1 MAYLEEKTIQGKKY
15 YFLAEN
21 MRIGAEK
28 WKKVRIYLG
37 AENIN
42 AIELELKKIAAL
54 PKLKEK
60 AKYFLRHAPAS
71 QAATL
76 TSEQIK
82 ALKKIRQNYKR
93 HIGNLTPADIEKL
106 EENILENFTY
116 NTNAIEGGHLTLA
129 DVRSVF
135 EGATPA
141 GKPLRDIYGAKN
153 MREAYN
159 YVKQMRRL
167 SQKELLELHKISMRD
182 ILSVDL
188 GKYRAVQVYVG
199 KHVPPRP
206 EKVRAMVCNLFAWYR
221 TAGKKLH
228 PFELACKLHIKFEN
242 IHPFRDGNGRV
253 GRLIMNYVL
262 LRAGY
267 PLLDIKF
274 ENRPEYYNALE
285 KFELEK
291 ADFKPFIAYAFR
303 IYLTDAKRRGWL

>member
-1 MAYLEEKTIQGKKY
+1 MAYLEEKTIRGRKY

-28 WKKVRIYLG
+28 WRKVRIYLG
-37 AENIN
+37 AGNIN

-60 AKYFLRHAPAS
+60 ANYILRHAPAI

-76 TSEQIK
+76 TSEQTN
-82 ALKKIRQNYKR
+82 ALKKIKQSYKK
-93 HIGNLTPADIEKL
+93 HIGGLTSADIEKL

-116 NTNAIEGGHLTLA
+116 NTNAIEGSRLTLA

-159 YVKQMRRL
+159 YVKKMRNL
-167 SQKELLELHKISMRD
+167 SQKELLELHKIAMRD
-182 ILSVDL
+182 ILSVEL
-188 GKYRAVQVYVG
+188 GKYRTVQVYVG
-199 KHVPPRP
+199 KHVPPSP
-206 EKVRAMVCNLFAWYR
+206 EKVHTMMNNLFAWYR
-221 TAGKKLH
+221 TTRKKLH
-228 PFELACKLHIKFEN
+228 PFELACKLHAKFEN

-253 GRLIMNYVL
+253 GRLIMNYIL

-285 KFELEK
+285 K
-291 ADFKPFIAYAFR
+291 ADFKTFINYAFKT
-303 IYLTDAKRRGWL
+303 YLADAKRRGWL